1 MTAADKATGKHSHV
15 TITNEKGRLSHEEIE
30 KMVNDAEQFKDEDK
44 KIRERI
50 EVKNN
55 LESYC
60 LSMKKLIFDE
70 SLKTKLTE
78 DEKKL
83 IETST
88 QKVMEELEKN
98 PSKEDLD
105 KMKLEIE

>member
-1 MTAADKATGKHSHV
+1 
-15 TITNEKGRLSHEEIE
+15 
-30 KMVNDAEQFKDEDK
+30 
-44 KIRERI
+44 
-50 EVKNN
+50 
-55 LESYC
+55 
-60 LSMKKLIFDE
+60 MKKLIFDE

-78 DEKKL
+78 EDKKL

-98 PSKEDLD
+98 PSKEDLE